1 MSFHRIFLIGA
12 CVLCTTTAL
21 ADIDLSLY
29 RNYWPSNYF
38 QMSNARWTDNLPKPS
53 ARKTCKWE
61 DSWDDG
67 EKIHAKSLS
76 EDLSDRVVPD
86 DANRENLS
94 KRWLLS
100 STGKKMLCASD
111 SVDAS
116 YYLQNNQSDLYNF
129 LVENRVDVRYC
140 GGPQVHTVDMI
151 AKSTVSQPHLGDWTG
166 YKQWK
171 CDCSGDTC
179 RWKRADAWRKCTPID
194 GGLKTGENRKNL
206 LHFNNNIYLCGPSD
220 DTVSASEYINNDSDS
235 PLRITYRDDACDSG
249 VEFAIMEP
257 QEHLGDTVGD
267 KIWRCER
274 VGGKWQ
280 WTAMRWVPPC
290 TADTIPESGLSHQI
304 ASDMFAHGPSGNYT
318 ERIFVRRDGKLGKLD
333 FATKGYPWI
342 GDADANDGTRL
353 TDAGLCTTS
362 ICYSDQ
368 NNLVLTPN
376 HNYSACVQRIR
387 CERGGNDKHVIGSL
401 SGEWLCYDAHVPSRS
416 IYQDLFQNAYDAIRD
431 PNETKCTFLCTEK
444 GWVIRF
450 RDGDGNPCKDGY
462 APSTDMRDCISLDGF
477 SEYLCTQSGGTFN
490 PDRQKCSCSKRSI
503 FTPYDSDAAYEY
515 CNKNADFN
523 PENAL
528 DNFIKEAESASE
540 SAAGATSTMATDD
553 TISDLAGRL
562 ALVEDQFGLSKWRT
576 AEGKFNTARLAS
588 DLTAGVVLGTT
599 GALVTSSVVKKKQV
613 KDGFESLECTVGG
626 QHVGDWGDVF
636 RIDGK

>member
-1 MSFHRIFLIGA
+1 MSFHRILLTGICIITA
-12 CVLCTTTAL
+12 TTAL

-29 RNYWPSNYF
+29 QNYWPSNYF
-38 QMSNARWTDNLPKPS
+38 QMSNARWTDHLPQQ
-53 ARKTCKWE
+53 RDRITCNW
-61 DSWDDG
+61 DDRWDDG

-76 EDLSDRVVPD
+76 EDLSDLIGPD
-86 DANRENLS
+86 DANGENLS
-94 KRWLLS
+94 KRWLLG
-100 STGKKMLCASD
+100 STGKKMLCASGPA
-111 SVDAS
+111 DAS
-116 YYLQNNQSDLYNF
+116 YYTQNNQSDLYNY
-129 LVENRVDVRYC
+129 LVENKVEVRYC
-140 GGPQVHTVDMI
+140 GGAQVHTVDMI
-151 AKSTVSQPHLGDWTG
+151 AKSTVPQPHLGDRTG

-179 RWKRADAWRKCTPID
+179 RWKRADAWRKCKPID

-206 LHFNNNIYLCGPSD
+206 LHFNNNIYLCGPSE

-235 PLRITYRDDACDSG
+235 PLHITYRDGACDNG

-274 VGGKWQ
+274 MGGKWQ

-290 TADTIPESGLSHQI
+290 AADTIPESGLSDQI

-318 ERIFVRRDGKLGKLD
+318 KRIFVRRDGQLGDLQ
-333 FATKGYPWI
+333 FAAMGYPWV
-342 GDADANDGTRL
+342 GDADANDDTRL

-387 CERGGNDKHVIGSL
+387 CERGGNDKYVIGSTA
-401 SGEWLCYDAHVPSRS
+401 EWSCTEMTIPQES
-416 IYQDLFQNAYDAIRD
+416 IREDLYQDGYTYLRNIND
-431 PNETKCTFLCTEK
+431 TKCDFTCTER
-444 GWVIRF
+444 GWVMQFNGRH
-450 RDGDGNPCKDGY
+450 GNPCKDDY
-462 APSTDMRDCISLDGF
+462 VPSTDMRNCISV
-477 SEYLCTQSGGTFN
+477 SELQKSLCEASGGELKNKGCKCDTSR
-490 PDRQKCSCSKRSI
+490 RQYNDGYY
-503 FTPYDSDAAYEY
+503 TYTY
-515 CNKNADFN
+515 CANNGQ
-523 PENAL
+523 
-528 DNFIKEAESASE
+528 NFDP
-540 SAAGATSTMATDD
+540 SAAVSDYEKSLVADISNATSNASTTAAGDN
-553 TISDLAGRL
+553 ISTLAGRL

-576 AEGKFNTARLAS
+576 ADGKFNTARLAS